1 MKMLHTTLKTLAF
14 VALCGLAACSDFL
27 EEDPKGQLNDRDFF
41 ASKEDLDASLNALYS
56 VVAVSQSQNNYCGT
70 NFLAGDDIS
79 THPSSNKQP
88 LREHDQYA
96 VTDNNAW
103 LSALWEQRYKVIKAA
118 NFIINNAG
126 RTQGASQTDIDQAI
140 AQAHYWRAYSYFYL
154 VTTWGEVPIV
164 LEDEIDFNKPLSS
177 VEDIYQLILSD
188 LAVAE
193 ADNGCPVM
201 YTSAPYLQ
209 NGVNVAVS
217 QGAVKA
223 TLAYVYLCMA
233 GWPLNLDTEYY
244 QMAADKAEEVI
255 DAADAGTYYYR
266 LLPDYADV
274 YSMTYNRNNPEVI
287 LGIYYN
293 RDRTASSTP
302 QADVLQDMVQ
312 NGWGDTN
319 GEIKFWKEFPEGPRK
334 DATYFPQ
341 IILSDGQLHD
351 WWYDTDPASR
361 AVVAPVFMKSV
372 EATERGTEFD
382 YRDPTKL
389 VQYGEKT
396 IQVIRLSEVYCWFAE
411 ATARAGHVT
420 QKAVEV
426 LNRVRNR
433 ADGTETNLYTT
444 SMTPE
449 ELAEAAYDEHGWEMA
464 GYYWSGFGTRARD
477 MFRMYRMKDHF
488 EYRVQNPEVEVAP
501 GIFRREAVPV
511 SGAWDDSRMY
521 SPYPYEE
528 SILNPGLKR

>member
-14 VALCGLAACSDFL
+14 VAFCGLAACSDFL

-201 YTSAPYLQ
+201 YTSAPPAASVLTRH
-209 NGVNVAVS
+209 AVFAS
-217 QGAVKA
+217 TWRAIPMRCPASGFSFSKRSR
-223 TLAYVYLCMA
+223 MA
-233 GWPLNLDTEYY
+233 LRT
-244 QMAADKAEEVI
+244 
-255 DAADAGTYYYR
+255 
-266 LLPDYADV
+266 
-274 YSMTYNRNNPEVI
+274 
-287 LGIYYN
+287 GIYCC
-293 RDRTASSTP
+293 AHCIFCS
-302 QADVLQDMVQ
+302 
-312 NGWGDTN
+312 
-319 GEIKFWKEFPEGPRK
+319 
-334 DATYFPQ
+334 
-341 IILSDGQLHD
+341 
-351 WWYDTDPASR
+351 
-361 AVVAPVFMKSV
+361 PVC
-372 EATERGTEFD
+372 
-382 YRDPTKL
+382 
-389 VQYGEKT
+389 
-396 IQVIRLSEVYCWFAE
+396 VIS
-411 ATARAGHVT
+411 
-420 QKAVEV
+420 
-426 LNRVRNR
+426 
-433 ADGTETNLYTT
+433 
-444 SMTPE
+444 
-449 ELAEAAYDEHGWEMA
+449 
-464 GYYWSGFGTRARD
+464 
-477 MFRMYRMKDHF
+477 
-488 EYRVQNPEVEVAP
+488 
-501 GIFRREAVPV
+501 
-511 SGAWDDSRMY
+511 
-521 SPYPYEE
+521 
-528 SILNPGLKR
+528 

>member
-223 TLAYVYLCMA
+223 TLAYVSTYA
-233 GWPLNLDTEYY
+233 WPDGRSTWARNT
-244 QMAADKAEEVI
+244 
-255 DAADAGTYYYR
+255 TRWPPTR
-266 LLPDYADV
+266 L
-274 YSMTYNRNNPEVI
+274 R
-287 LGIYYN
+287 
-293 RDRTASSTP
+293 RSSTRLMP
-302 QADVLQDMVQ
+302 GHTTTA
-312 NGWGDTN
+312 
-319 GEIKFWKEFPEGPRK
+319 F
-334 DATYFPQ
+334 
-341 IILSDGQLHD
+341 
-351 WWYDTDPASR
+351 SR
-361 AVVAPVFMKSV
+361 TMPMS
-372 EATERGTEFD
+372 
-382 YRDPTKL
+382 
-389 VQYGEKT
+389 
-396 IQVIRLSEVYCWFAE
+396 
-411 ATARAGHVT
+411 
-420 QKAVEV
+420 
-426 LNRVRNR
+426 
-433 ADGTETNLYTT
+433 
-444 SMTPE
+444 TP
-449 ELAEAAYDEHGWEMA
+449 
-464 GYYWSGFGTRARD
+464 
-477 MFRMYRMKDHF
+477 
-488 EYRVQNPEVEVAP
+488 
-501 GIFRREAVPV
+501 
-511 SGAWDDSRMY
+511 
-521 SPYPYEE
+521 
-528 SILNPGLKR
+528 